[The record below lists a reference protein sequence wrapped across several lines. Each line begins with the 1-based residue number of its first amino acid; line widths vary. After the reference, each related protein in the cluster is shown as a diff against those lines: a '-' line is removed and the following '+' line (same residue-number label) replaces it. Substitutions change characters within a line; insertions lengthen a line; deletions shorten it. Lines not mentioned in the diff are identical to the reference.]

1 MALFYKTQFK
11 PFQDK
16 WLTKRKG
23 NFSVMPAL
31 EEFAT
36 SYLPVYEEIRDDEA
50 KNKFLEYL
58 KLLVFSHR
66 HNKNDAYLK
75 DTIESFDL
83 VRDPM
88 YKYSKSSEKLFF
100 AQPVYA
106 FLFACFS
113 ISTAGRT
120 FADEQIMEANGDAAR
135 VERMKHELD
144 VMSDQAREALRAN
157 NTAVSS
163 ILDAY
168 IQRQL

>member
-1 MALFYKTQFK
+1 MGAGGKKKEHDPKYYTNFDFFYKRTCFRSMALFYKTQFK

-31 EEFAT
+31 EEFAA

-75 DTIESFDL
+75 DTIEALTLCAILCTSIANL
-83 VRDPM
+83 Q
-88 YKYSKSSEKLFF
+88 KS
-100 AQPVYA
+100 Y
-106 FLFACFS
+106 
-113 ISTAGRT
+113 
-120 FADEQIMEANGDAAR
+120 
-135 VERMKHELD
+135 
-144 VMSDQAREALRAN
+144 
-157 NTAVSS
+157 
-163 ILDAY
+163 
-168 IQRQL
+168 

>member
-1 MALFYKTQFK
+1 
-11 PFQDK
+11 
-16 WLTKRKG
+16 
-23 NFSVMPAL
+23 MPAL

-36 SYLPVYEEIRDDEA
+36 SYLPVYEEIRDDVV
-50 KNKFLEYL
+50 KSKFLEYL

-66 HNKNDAYLK
+66 HNKNDAYLA

-88 YKYSKSSEKLFF
+88 YKYSKQAEKQFL

-120 FADEQIMEANGDAAR
+120 FANEQIIEANGDSSR
-135 VERMKHELD
+135 IERMKQELD
-144 VMSDQAREALRAN
+144 VMSNQAREALKDEDTQLAH
-157 NTAVSS
+157 